1 MTSKTETPLPRRRK
15 AGANKASLRARRRA
29 QAASEAEEAAIAA
42 ALAADQAW
50 LQAEAQADLEAGIPD
65 PDNPTQAEHQP
76 LPEPPQPQG
85 AAQIPSDETDEA
97 GPDEVRDVSFV
108 APPELRKRELI
119 ALAMQ
124 RSGMRKRDV
133 KPAIEAALAV
143 MGEALASGRE
153 LNLVPLGKVKV
164 TRLKKGGRGLVV
176 HTRVRQ
182 PEDPQDSRT
191 NPLAQAAE

>member
-1 MTSKTETPLPRRRK
+1 MTSKTETTPRRRT

-50 LQAEAQADLEAGIPD
+50 LQAEAQADLEAGITD
-65 PDNPTQAEHQP
+65 PDNQAQAEDQP
-76 LPEPPQPQG
+76 LPEQPQR
-85 AAQIPSDETDEA
+85 AAEMPSDETEEA
-97 GPDEVRDVSFV
+97 GPDDVRDVSFV

-119 ALAMQ
+119 ALAVQ

-182 PEDPQDSRT
+182 PDDPQDSRT

>member
-1 MTSKTETPLPRRRK
+1 MTSKTETTPRRRT

-50 LQAEAQADLEAGIPD
+50 LQAEAQADLEAGITDLP
-65 PDNPTQAEHQP
+65 NRAQAEYQP
-76 LPEPPQPQG
+76 LPEQPQG
-85 AAQIPSDETDEA
+85 AAEVHSDEAAET

-119 ALAMQ
+119 ALAVQ

-182 PEDPQDSRT
+182 PDDPQDSRT

>member
-1 MTSKTETPLPRRRK
+1 M
-15 AGANKASLRARRRA
+15 
-29 QAASEAEEAAIAA
+29 
-42 ALAADQAW
+42 
-50 LQAEAQADLEAGIPD
+50 
-65 PDNPTQAEHQP
+65 
-76 LPEPPQPQG
+76 
-85 AAQIPSDETDEA
+85 
-97 GPDEVRDVSFV
+97 

-119 ALAMQ
+119 AMAVQ

-164 TRLKKGGRGLVV
+164 TRLKKGGRALVV

-182 PEDPQDSRT
+182 PDDPQDSRP

>member
-1 MTSKTETPLPRRRK
+1 MDSKTETTPRRRT
-15 AGANKASLRARRRA
+15 AGANKASLRARRRVE
-29 QAASEAEEAAIAA
+29 QASEAEEAAIAA

-50 LQAEAQADLEAGIPD
+50 LEAEAQADLEAGITDTPA
-65 PDNPTQAEHQP
+65 PVASEQTPQP
-76 LPEPPQPQG
+76 LSQPPHEAHAEPG
-85 AAQIPSDETDEA
+85 RITDDDSTE
-97 GPDEVRDVSFV
+97 EVRDVSFV
-108 APPELRKRELI
+108 APPEMRKRELI
-119 ALAMQ
+119 ALAVQ
-124 RSGMRKRDV
+124 RSGLRKRDV
-133 KPAIEAALAV
+133 KPAVEAALAV

-182 PEDPQDSRT
+182 PEDPQNSRT